1 MTHADSIWAKALEAH
16 SDSLQSKV
24 DLLQTKLDALEGKTE
39 FFANVVETAN
49 DGVSNQL
56 SAANYLLTI
65 VGVIVTIAAI
75 WLGVQ
80 IEKKWHKMQSMA
92 ATVDEK
98 KKTVTELAKIVDEK
112 KEKVDIIAKATEDLD
127 QKIHS
132 NLSALYKDLR
142 NEETNTLL
150 DRLVLEPTDVSNLNG
165 VLMSREINEEGY
177 NKLKKAFLKL
187 KEDQEGQEINP
198 LGHDYFGEFVVLFF
212 QHFFYQAIMDD
223 DISSEFESR
232 YDMIFSRAN
241 KRDMIKSTTDLCKA
255 LSDRDATFE
264 KEGILVSYLKSL
276 NLSQYNNLPELKN
289 IFKQNITPQTLLQS
303 AIDRCTADHVYL
315 TLFGI
320 TSPERDE
327 TTPQQNG
334 ES

>member
-24 DLLQTKLDALEGKTE
+24 DLLQAKLDALEGKTE
-39 FFANVVETAN
+39 FLTNVVETAN

-56 SAANYLLTI
+56 SAANNLLAI
-65 VGVIVTIAAI
+65 VGVIITIAAI

-98 KKTVTELAKIVDEK
+98 KKTVTELAKVVDEK

-132 NLSALYKDLR
+132 DLSALYKDLR
-142 NEETNTLL
+142 NEETNALL
-150 DRLVLEPTDVSNLNG
+150 DRLVLEPTDVSNLNV

-177 NKLKKAFLKL
+177 KKLKKAFLKL
-187 KEDQEGQEINP
+187 KEDQERQEINP

-223 DISSEFESR
+223 DISSDFESR

-255 LSDRDATFE
+255 LSDKDATFE

-276 NLSQYNNLPELKN
+276 HFSQYNNLLELKN
-289 IFKQNITPQTLLQS
+289 IFKQSITPQILLQS

-315 TLFGI
+315 TLFDI

-334 ES
+334 EG